1 VTVGRSLERH
11 LGHFDLSA
19 VFSEWAHLAQDR
31 TGWHKLVTTPPFAIG
46 KPFVLQPRSD
56 TRVTPEDKRWAV
68 AQRAAEIAERR
79 AVFDA
84 NNNNLGGKVVQWS
97 PYTRRP
103 EQDVGAPPAP
113 GRAWG

>member
-1 VTVGRSLERH
+1 VN
-11 LGHFDLSA
+11 HFGLPTA
-19 VFSEWAHLAQDR
+19 LTEWEHLAQDR
-31 TGWHKLVTTPPFAIG
+31 AGWKKLVTTPPFSIG
-46 KPFVLQPRSD
+46 KPFVRQPRGD
-56 TRVTPEDKRWAV
+56 IRATPEDKRQSV
-68 AQRAAEIAERR
+68 AQHTAEIAERR

-103 EQDVGAPPAP
+103 ELDVGAPPAP